1 MKKAIVFIVITL
13 FSIFFGME
21 TILAQSGFDE
31 WRKKA
36 DQEFEAYQ
44 AKKDKEFQ
52 AYRDRVNAEFAEYM
66 SRTWEKFPAFSAIPA
81 PKSPEPVTPVVVE
94 PEKKPT
100 IDRLPFDN
108 IKPLPPPTPRPQPI
122 APILLPDSEMPK
134 VNVSESVKPFL
145 FLFYNTECKVSLDDI
160 HRFSLSD
167 VSEQSITQAWKIL
180 SGSQYDGVVHDCL
193 VLRDL
198 LNLCDWGYL
207 QLLKAMSE
215 KFFGKTS
222 NEAVLLQMFILTQ
235 SGYKVRIARTDNH
248 LALLVPFN
256 QTIYGYVYMNI
267 GGVKYYVINKELKG
281 QSFYICNQEFPKE
294 QYFSW
299 QTRHPHLTEQLTA
312 SKTFA
317 SILYPEMHVSIQANQ
332 NLIDFYNNY
341 PVTSEW
347 DVYTIAGLSETVKQM
362 LYPMLQSA
370 IAGKTK
376 AEAAEM
382 LLDFLQFAFDYQ
394 TDDKQFGYERPFFAD
409 ENFYYPY
416 NNCKD
421 RAILYCILVKELL
434 DLEVV
439 LLHYPGHLTTA
450 VYFPEEVSGDY
461 LIIDGKKFVVCDPT
475 YIGARIGMAMDQCK
489 QEKAQVIKL

>member
-1 MKKAIVFIVITL
+1 MKKNIILAVVAL
-13 FSIFFGME
+13 FFIFFGMK
-21 TILAQSGFDE
+21 TILAQSSGFDA

-36 DQEFEAYQ
+36 DQEYEAYK
-44 AKKDKEFQ
+44 AKGEKEYQ

-66 SRTWEKFPAFSAIPA
+66 SRTWENFPASSAIPA
-81 PKSPEPVTPVVVE
+81 PKPLEPVAPVVVE

-100 IDRLPFDN
+100 IDLLPFDD
-108 IKPLPPPTPRPQPI
+108 IKPSPPPTPRPQPI
-122 APILLPDSEMPK
+122 LPSETEMPEET
-134 VNVSESVKPFL
+134 NATGSVPTYS
-145 FLFYNTECKVSLDDI
+145 FLFYNTECNVSLDNT

-167 VSEQSITQAWKIL
+167 VSEQNITQAWKIL
-180 SGSQYDGVVHDCL
+180 SGNQYNALIRDCL
-193 VLRDL
+193 ALRDQ

-207 QLLKAMSE
+207 QLLKTMSE
-215 KFFGKTS
+215 NFLSKTS

-235 SGYKVRIARTDNH
+235 SGYKVRIARTNNQ
-248 LALLVPFN
+248 LALLVPFR
-256 QTIYGYVYMNI
+256 QTVYGYTYMTI
-267 GGVKYYVINKELKG
+267 GGTRYYVINKELKG

-299 QTRHPHLTEQLTA
+299 QTRHPRLTEQLTTP
-312 SKTFA
+312 KTFA
-317 SILYPEMHVSIQANQ
+317 STLYPEMQVSIQSNK

-341 PVTSEW
+341 PLTSEW
-347 DVYTIAGLSETVKQM
+347 NVYTVAGLGETVKKI
-362 LYPMLQSA
+362 LYPMLKNT

-376 AEAAEM
+376 KEAAEM
-382 LLDFLQFAFDYQ
+382 LLSFLQFAFDYQ

-434 DLEVV
+434 GLEAV
-439 LLHYPGHLTTA
+439 LLHYPGHLATA
-450 VYFPEEVSGDY
+450 VHFSEEVSGDY

-475 YIGARIGMAMDQCK
+475 YVGARIGMAMDQCK
-489 QEKAQVIKL
+489 LEKAQVIKL